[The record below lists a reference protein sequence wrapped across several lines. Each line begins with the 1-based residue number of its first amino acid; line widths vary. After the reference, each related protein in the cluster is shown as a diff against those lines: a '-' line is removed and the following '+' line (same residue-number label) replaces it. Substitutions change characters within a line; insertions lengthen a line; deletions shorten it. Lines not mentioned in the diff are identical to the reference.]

1 MGTLSAST
9 GSSVTLTFSSAS
21 ATYGTATSNVVT
33 VDLVT
38 TDCQGLTST
47 DTVNLTYTCTG
58 V

>member
-1 MGTLSAST
+1 MGSLSATS

-21 ATYGTATSNVVT
+21 ATYGSSTNNVISVEVTA
-33 VDLVT
+33 

-47 DTVNLTYTCTG
+47 DTVDITYTCTG